1 MTLFIKVDLTI
12 FIRFRL
18 TCDNRLLVHQNKE
31 LQRALIRACVRVC
44 VRACMGGC
52 VCVRTYV
59 HVRTVIARGRLKLM
73 MTAATFMRGVLD
85 KEAIS

>member
-1 MTLFIKVDLTI
+1 MTLFVTVDLTI
-12 FIRFRL
+12 FIRFRP
-18 TCDNRLLVHQNKE
+18 TCNNSNTKIRNYNVLSYVLVCACVC
-31 LQRALIRACVRVC
+31 LRACV
-44 VRACMGGC
+44 G

-59 HVRTVIARGRLKLM
+59 RVRTVIARGRLKLM